1 MDDKTFSIKA
11 RIKTKKQIAEIYPSA
26 KIWGTPLD
34 DFHWCHSADEA
45 ILPYLGK
52 TVEVMKRRMYS
63 SEFYFE
69 IKDSGGIIVK
79 PEWIDHF
86 DSEILVPPAKYKN
99 PRDLYA
105 IDDIWLDFFEPRFMI
120 IDEIMIVTG

>member
-1 MDDKTFSIKA
+1 MDDKQGFLKA

-26 KIWGTPLD
+26 KLWGKPLGD
-34 DFHWCHSADEA
+34 LHWCHSADEA

-52 TVEVMKRRMYS
+52 TVEVIKRRMYS

-69 IKDSGGIIVK
+69 IKDSGGMAVK

-86 DSEILVPPAKYKN
+86 DSEKLVPPAEYKN
-99 PRDLYA
+99 PNDPYVN
-105 IDDIWLDFFEPRFMI
+105 DDMCLDYSESRFVT
-120 IDEIMIVTG
+120 IDEILIITG